1 MSLPEHIA
9 RRLSIPAVCA
19 PMFLISNPALLI
31 AACRAGLVGAFPRE
45 NTRTRED
52 FVTWL
57 QEIRTALDDAAS
69 EGETLGPL
77 AVNIPTRYP
86 QEDLIVELDLC
97 VEYGVEI
104 IITSVGKPDLITRLA
119 HERGL
124 YVWHDVTSIEFAEKA
139 LECGVDGMNCIGAGG
154 GGHSGTISHLAL
166 IPRVRQMFDG
176 VITMAGAVSTGAA
189 SRAAE
194 ILGADLAFLGTRF
207 LATTESMAHPLQKQ
221 WVVEGSARDLVYTPK
236 VNGVPA
242 NWMRRSLA
250 HVGIDID
257 ALPQPEGRGHDH
269 LPQGVR
275 PWRDI

>member
-1 MSLPEHIA
+1 
-9 RRLSIPAVCA
+9 
-19 PMFLISNPALLI
+19 
-31 AACRAGLVGAFPRE
+31 
-45 NTRTRED
+45 
-52 FVTWL
+52 
-57 QEIRTALDDAAS
+57 
-69 EGETLGPL
+69 
-77 AVNIPTRYP
+77 
-86 QEDLIVELDLC
+86 
-97 VEYGVEI
+97 
-104 IITSVGKPDLITRLA
+104 
-119 HERGL
+119 
-124 YVWHDVTSIEFAEKA
+124 
-139 LECGVDGMNCIGAGG
+139 MNCIGAGG

-189 SRAAE
+189 IRAGE

-275 PWRDI
+275 PWRDIWSAGHGIELIDDVPDVATLVRRLAAEYLEACATPDRADAARRLIRN